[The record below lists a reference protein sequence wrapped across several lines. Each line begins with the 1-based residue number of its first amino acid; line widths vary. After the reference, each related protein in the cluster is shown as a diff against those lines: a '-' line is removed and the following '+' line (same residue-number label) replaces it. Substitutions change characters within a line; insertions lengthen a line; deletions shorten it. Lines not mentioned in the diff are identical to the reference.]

1 MKRYILTSLCL
12 LTYLTLSAQEPK
24 EALFTVNALT
34 EDGRDT
40 TFVVSAINVN
50 SFSFVGGGGKVTNP
64 ENGRKMTVD
73 NVDLYSYIDYE
84 ERWETNIKTIINP
97 DLEFAEMGYCLSKKS
112 NPRLPAIAIADNN
125 SYTVSTN
132 DTVNGIVFNCFRCDL
147 GSVYANYMGDNP
159 NPVFLLNAN
168 YKYKYFYPSF
178 RDLEYATTYYLCP
191 YVRFSNGEVMYGSEL
206 SFKADLTMESAC
218 QNEEDM
224 AEWSVLNGEKGL
236 ALNTHAL
243 MQVYNAYAED
253 YGDLDKSRTALSTI
267 MGSYL
272 GSRDWSALKSNAR
285 TIQCTDGTLYVVN
298 DVSKEFIDGF
308 HNLFL
313 TPTQVFSPDLDDV
326 YFDEAFTNQ
335 TTTDVQYISCE
346 SKWNVPDNHYL
357 MASPLQNLK
366 NTEMTVDVPFYLL
379 AGKPYKLEILF
390 APVAETDALD
400 LPSKLRFS
408 WYAANPDGIVPTESK
423 PTIVFMN
430 DSSKDFVIPNS
441 GNCESLVLDYTP
453 DYIAVANKLKIES
466 HVLSSQAST
475 YSKVIRIAQI
485 KISPNN

>member
-12 LTYLTLSAQEPK
+12 LTYLMLPAQEPK
-24 EALFTVNALT
+24 EALFTVNAQT

-40 TFVVSAINVN
+40 TFVVSAINAN

-64 ENGRKMTVD
+64 ENGRQMIVD

-84 ERWETNIKTIINP
+84 DPSSAIVKTIINP

-112 NPRLPAIAIADNN
+112 KPRLPANLIIDNN
-125 SYTVSTN
+125 SYITN
-132 DTVNGIVFNCFRCDL
+132 DTVNGILFKCCRCDL
-147 GSVYANYMGDNP
+147 IYANPFDDNP
-159 NPVFLLNAN
+159 NPVLALKADS
-168 YKYKYFYPSF
+168 KYFYPSF
-178 RDLEYATTYYLCP
+178 SNLEYGATYYLCP

-206 SFKADLTMESAC
+206 SFKTVLTMESAC
-218 QNEEDM
+218 QYEEDM

-243 MQVYNAYAED
+243 MQVYNAYAAD
-253 YGDLDKSRTALSTI
+253 YGNLNKSRTALSTI
-267 MGSYL
+267 MSSYL

-313 TPTQVFSPDLDDV
+313 APSQVLSPDLDDV
-326 YFDEAFTNQ
+326 SFDEAFTNQ

-379 AGKPYKLEILF
+379 AGKPYKIEILF

-408 WYAANPDGIVPTESK
+408 WYAAKPDGSVPAESK
-423 PTIVFMN
+423 PTSVFMN
-430 DSSKDFVIPNS
+430 ESSKDFVIPNS

-453 DYIAVANKLKIES
+453 DYIAVTNKLKIES